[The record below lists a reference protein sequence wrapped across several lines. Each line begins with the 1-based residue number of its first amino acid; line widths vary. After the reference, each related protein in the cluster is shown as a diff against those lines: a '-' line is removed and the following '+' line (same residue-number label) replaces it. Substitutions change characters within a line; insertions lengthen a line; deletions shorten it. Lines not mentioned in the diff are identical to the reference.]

1 MTSGSTESPAAEHS
15 SQNLEE
21 IGFAI
26 RKRRKERG
34 LNLRDLS
41 RRSGLSTGFLSL
53 VERGLSS
60 PALTSLQAIA
70 KALETNVA
78 TFFKPEDAPHQD
90 SGSIPHVARA
100 SDHGHIA
107 IAASHRAYKL
117 LSRRA
122 PSLTLEPL
130 LVTIQP
136 GGDMEEPYSHGGE
149 EFCYVLAGRLRYVIS
164 GLEYRLE
171 PGDSIHFQSSVPHGI
186 HNDGDSPVTAVWVVT
201 PRLFSP

>member
-1 MTSGSTESPAAEHS
+1 MTSGRTDSSEAEHS
-15 SQNLEE
+15 SQNLEA
-21 IGFAI
+21 IGSAI
-26 RKRRKERG
+26 RNLRKERG

-60 PALTSLQAIA
+60 PALTSLHAIA

-78 TFFKPEDAPHQD
+78 TFFKPEEAPHQD

-100 SDHGHIA
+100 SDDGHIA

-130 LVTIQP
+130 LVTIKP
-136 GGDMEEPYSHGGE
+136 GGEMEEPYSHGG
-149 EFCYVLAGRLRYVIS
+149 IN
-164 GLEYRLE
+164 GLEYRLD

>member
-1 MTSGSTESPAAEHS
+1 VTAGSTQSPADEHS
-15 SQNLEE
+15 SQNLEA

-26 RKRRKERG
+26 RKLRKERG

-70 KALETNVA
+70 KALETNVT
-78 TFFKPEDAPHQD
+78 TFFKPDQAPQD

-100 SDHGHIA
+100 SDDGHIA

-136 GGDMEEPYSHGGE
+136 GGEMEEPYSHGGE
-149 EFCYVLAGRLRYVIS
+149 EFCYVLVGRLRYVIN
-164 GLEYRLE
+164 GAEYRLE

-186 HNDGDSPVTAVWVVT
+186 NNDGDSPVTAVWVVT

>member
-1 MTSGSTESPAAEHS
+1 VTSGSTDPRADGHS
-15 SQNLEE
+15 SQSLEA

-26 RKRRKERG
+26 RKLRKERG
-34 LNLRDLS
+34 LSLRDLS
-41 RRSGLSTGFLSL
+41 RLSGLSTGFLSL
-53 VERGLSS
+53 VERGRSS
-60 PALTSLQAIA
+60 PALTSLQAIG

-78 TFFKPEDAPHQD
+78 TFFKPEVAVQD

-100 SDHGHIA
+100 SDDGQIA
-107 IAASHRAYKL
+107 IAASHRTYKL

-122 PSLTLEPL
+122 QSLTLEPL
-130 LVTIQP
+130 LVTIMP
-136 GGDMEEPYSHGGE
+136 GGEMEEAYSHGGE
-149 EFCYVLAGRLRYVIS
+149 EFCYLLAGRLRYVVN
-164 GLEYRLE
+164 GKEYRLE

>member
-1 MTSGSTESPAAEHS
+1 VTSGSTGSPAADHS
-15 SQNLEE
+15 SQNLEA
-21 IGFAI
+21 IGPAI
-26 RKRRKERG
+26 RKLRKERG

-70 KALETNVA
+70 KALETNMA
-78 TFFKPEDAPHQD
+78 TFFKTDEAPQT
-90 SGSIPHVARA
+90 SGPIPHVARA
-100 SDHGHIA
+100 SDDGHIA

-122 PSLTLEPL
+122 PSLILEPL

-136 GGDMEEPYSHGGE
+136 GGEMEEPFSHGGE
-149 EFCYVLAGRLRYVIS
+149 EFCYVLVGRLRYVIN
-164 GLEYRLE
+164 GIEYRLE